1 MIAVPFDLAF
11 PGWCRRMFRKGVS
24 DIVKG
29 ALLAA
34 GTRIKYEDFHGLI
47 GPLPIPDFWQ
57 VVSMF
62 ADVLFVLND
71 LVTQKPLKM
80 GGDALQAR
88 GAVDHVARE
97 VKTIQ
102 FVQDGHIEGSRRRAF
117 FLISA
122 DVEVVMIGAPI
133 SQAVNQ
139 PRITVVSKDDG
150 LVDRKYRVE
159 LTIGKSMGMF
169 S

>member
-47 GPLPIPDFWQ
+47 GPLPIPD
-57 VVSMF
+57 
-62 ADVLFVLND
+62 VLFVLND
-71 LVTQKPLKM
+71 LVTQKPLEM
-80 GGDALQAR
+80 GADALQAR
-88 GAVDHVARE
+88 DAVDHVARE
-97 VKTIQ
+97 VKSIQ